1 MKQLERIQKMEE
13 RFNLASAAVKK
24 LSEAVE
30 EYAEVQQSLNE
41 LSDYLGSKEWKKDFA
56 SDEKGLLPP
65 DLKRGVLSED
75 DTLLREILFNPRTKS
90 HVEQIRAELK
100 ELIQIIDDR
109 DEDALNKYLMKIRA
123 NIK

>member
-30 EYAEVQQSLNE
+30 EYAEVQQFLNE

-56 SDEKGLLPP
+56 ADEKGLLPP

-75 DTLLREILFNPRTKS
+75 AIWNLLEECRNLNDRIAEVINP
-90 HVEQIRAELK
+90 L
-100 ELIQIIDDR
+100 
-109 DEDALNKYLMKIRA
+109 
-123 NIK
+123 